1 MYCNTFVLKS
11 FSELCS
17 LIRHC
22 WRFFYT
28 SLFKLPYYCLKSTFK
43 TLRLMVFLP
52 SNLGFLFLSRC
63 LIFKVQSPSLFA
75 RQLKEYIT
83 SHSLCQYF
91 FQSFFNFF
99 RINLFVLPQDR
110 PRRMLAYIIT
120 SFCFCQQFLTTF
132 FGYFNELHAFLHSLP
147 GVFVC
152 NTIKATICCV
162 WFLFVS
168 VLSICG
174 VDTYIYINTAICI
187 DCCVYIYVSLIYL
200 SLF

>member
-1 MYCNTFVLKS
+1 ML
-11 FSELCS
+11 L
-17 LIRHC
+17 
-22 WRFFYT
+22 FFT
-28 SLFKLPYYCLKSTFK
+28 KIGIKIAAGTRTIAPAILP
-43 TLRLMVFLP
+43 
-52 SNLGFLFLSRC
+52 
-63 LIFKVQSPSLFA
+63 
-75 RQLKEYIT
+75 
-83 SHSLCQYF
+83 QYF

-152 NTIKATICCV
+152 DTTKCTICCV

-174 VDTYIYINTAICI
+174 VGLKKYIFFRIQTDIVIFFGRCGTDRYRLHTKN
-187 DCCVYIYVSLIYL
+187 SNPHGL
-200 SLF
+200 LFCF